1 MKRSGFGN
9 PYCSK
14 TYCRNSYCGI
24 VAAVS
29 ELATFLTRT
38 RSPVFLADDD
48 RECVDANP
56 SACRLLGGS
65 RSQLIARPLDDWL
78 PPDQPEHAGS
88 GGCSRAL
95 SSRSDVRVDVAP
107 SAQDAAVSNQGLA
120 SDRGR
125 LAAA

>member
-1 MKRSGFGN
+1 LKNSRSGN

-14 TYCRNSYCGI
+14 SYCRNGYCGI

-29 ELATFLTRT
+29 ELTTFLTRT
-38 RSPVFLADDD
+38 RSPVFLADDE
-48 RECVDANP
+48 RQCVDANP
-56 SACRLLGGS
+56 SACRLLGVS

-78 PPDQPEHAGS
+78 LPDQPE
-88 GGCSRAL
+88 
-95 SSRSDVRVDVAP
+95 P
-107 SAQDAAVSNQGLA
+107 A